1 MKKKNVSNDGSSG
14 SVSQEDIDSCVTDL
28 GRLTTT
34 VSGGAK
40 PLSSAERKQLLR
52 PRKDGASLARQ
63 LAQLVTKYGV
73 TSVVDVNGMLSAV
86 TQAEQLSPLDKA
98 AANFSVLV
106 HDQALV
112 ANSSAW
118 KSSTTAYTVLKRLGK
133 DNPDLARDLQ
143 GVVASLKKPV
153 ATKASG
159 SSAKSGKSDKATAQ
173 PTAETP
179 EASPEPAA
187 PHVAPQAPPAQ

>member
-1 MKKKNVSNDGSSG
+1 M
-14 SVSQEDIDSCVTDL
+14 
-28 GRLTTT
+28 
-34 VSGGAK
+34 
-40 PLSSAERKQLLR
+40 LSS
-52 PRKDGASLARQ
+52 
-63 LAQLVTKYGV
+63 
-73 TSVVDVNGMLSAV
+73 V

-106 HDQALV
+106 HDRALA

-118 KSSTTAYTVLKRLGK
+118 RSSTTAYTVLKRLGK
-133 DNPDLARDLQ
+133 DNPDLARDLE

-179 EASPEPAA
+179 AATPEPAA